1 LILSEDWTFLAHESQ
16 NSYALGR
23 GVYVNLLQN
32 PERYTGYAGPSAQ
45 RVWHAIQQENC
56 FGGLSDTCL
65 EKRIFF
71 RLTSVFFFFF
81 LNINLLVIF
90 MCARLMSGLQSS
102 ISSHIASKFLNASTN
117 SWGENPDLFMKAV
130 GNHPDRLQVNF
141 FLNGIRFH
149 FAF

>member
-1 LILSEDWTFLAHESQ
+1 MRFCILNLKSRIFIFTSFCLEDWTFIAHESQ
-16 NSYALGR
+16 SNSILGR

-71 RLTSVFFFFF
+71 RLV
-81 LNINLLVIF
+81 ILLLPIF
-90 MCARLMSGLQSS
+90 QSS
-102 ISSHIASKFLNASTN
+102 LMLTDAQAYERFAVFNIDSH
-117 SWGENPDLFMKAV
+117 
-130 GNHPDRLQVNF
+130 R
-141 FLNGIRFH
+141 
-149 FAF
+149 